1 MNDFLPINKKEMLE
15 RGWQD
20 VDFVFVTGDSSG
32 ALLGKAYIFT
42 GTNHKPPASRR

>member
-20 VDFVFVTGDSSG
+20 VDFVFVTGEQ
-32 ALLGKAYIFT
+32 LPMWL
-42 GTNHKPPASRR
+42 

>member
-20 VDFVFVTGDSSG
+20 VDFVFVTGDAKWLSTRNRM
-32 ALLGKAYIFT
+32 KTY
-42 GTNHKPPASRR
+42 

>member
-20 VDFVFVTGDSSG
+20 VDFVFVTGDMLTIR
-32 ALLGKAYIFT
+32 LLV
-42 GTNHKPPASRR
+42 